1 MSFVRVSARVGITAL
16 SVVISGLAAISLPTA
31 ARAADPQ
38 VCVTAKAPTAATQ
51 PWYDFARSPNPFWG
65 ARDQLVGMVA
75 TVDTAAARLGPS
87 SNKAEVDQ
95 VGLAIDRL
103 RSWYTTFWYET
114 DGHSTTEWDRLTSS
128 LRLVDPAGAEAASKE
143 VLDSYVA
150 IVSPGLSA
158 FVGETGLAETYLDT
172 YEHNVTATYP
182 LTGPVSIPSS
192 STVIATVT
200 ATARGVDQW
209 HDLGNS
215 HVVLTDTRTT
225 SCATTAALTVPSAST
240 IFGRE
245 TTVDI
250 SATRDGKAS
259 RGDLA
264 VLLDGTQIG
273 SDRQVSSYVA
283 TIPANLPAGRHV
295 LTVAFAP
302 VDGSPISTASSTVT
316 VVKAKTTTSV
326 RLSKAKVKHGKK
338 VKAKVTVAV
347 PGTALKANG
356 TATIKVG
363 KKTFKATITNGTGTV
378 ALGRPKAGRYS
389 LKATYTGATSLAAS
403 TSSKVRLI
411 VRR

>member
-1 MSFVRVSARVGITAL
+1 L
-16 SVVISGLAAISLPTA
+16 
-31 ARAADPQ
+31 
-38 VCVTAKAPTAATQ
+38 
-51 PWYDFARSPNPFWG
+51 
-65 ARDQLVGMVA
+65 
-75 TVDTAAARLGPS
+75 PS

-192 STVIATVT
+192 SAVIATVT
-200 ATARGVDQW
+200 AT
-209 HDLGNS
+209 
-215 HVVLTDTRTT
+215 
-225 SCATTAALTVPSAST
+225 
-240 IFGRE
+240 
-245 TTVDI
+245 
-250 SATRDGKAS
+250 TRDGKAS

-283 TIPANLPAGRHV
+283 TIPADLPAGRHV

-316 VVKAKTTTSV
+316 VAKAKTTTSV
-326 RLSKAKVKHGKK
+326 RLSKAKDRHGKK

-347 PGTALKANG
+347 PGSALKANG
-356 TATIKVG
+356 TVTIKVG